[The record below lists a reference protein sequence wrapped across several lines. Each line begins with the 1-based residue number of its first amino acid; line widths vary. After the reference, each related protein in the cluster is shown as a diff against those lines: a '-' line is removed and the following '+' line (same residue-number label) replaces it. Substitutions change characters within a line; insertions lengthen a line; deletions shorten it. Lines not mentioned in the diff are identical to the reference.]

1 MVWYVTGPDSSTN
14 TIHSA
19 SLDLHISLKVAGTY
33 TVQMTAE
40 RAGVSIMWAN
50 PAYVTVP

>member
-1 MVWYVTGPDSSTN
+1 VVWYVTGPDSSMPL
-14 TIHSA
+14 HYA
-19 SLDLHISLKVAGTY
+19 SLDLHISLKVTGTY

-40 RAGVSIMWAN
+40 RADVSIMWAN